1 MPELAASTSEATG
14 VHHKTAENRDIKYVN
29 YLNKIFSA
37 VPTPRFVSR
46 FHFLTQII
54 IYSSF
59 QHEASIKIWVPAFAQ
74 SRTDR

>member
-37 VPTPRFVSR
+37 VPTP
-46 FHFLTQII
+46 
-54 IYSSF
+54 
-59 QHEASIKIWVPAFAQ
+59 
-74 SRTDR
+74 